1 MPLCFM
7 PPQGAWVK
15 VGCEQLT
22 QTMPARS
29 PLATRAARS
38 RSALITA
45 AARPK
50 RLSLAWRRA
59 SASVLKRLTQST
71 GPKISSRQMR
81 LLSAGSSNTA
91 GSTK

>member
-7 PPQGAWVK
+7 PPQGASTK

-29 PLATRAARS
+29 WLAMRVVRCG
-38 RSALITA
+38 SALMTA

-50 RLSLAWRRA
+50 RLALAICTAW
-59 SASVLKRLTQST
+59 SSVLKRLMHST
-71 GPKISSRQMR
+71 GPNTSSRQRM
-81 LLSAGSSNTA
+81 LLCPGSSKIAGSM
-91 GSTK
+91 K